1 MSAKGDLFIY
11 EGFLPINYSKINN
24 KNVPIEI
31 NSNFESFVLDQ
42 NQKDECFENYVGF
55 NGNSYVDRIVRDILI
70 KEEHLF
76 VVILNF
82 KKRGKSCFA
91 STSIIKGKINLY
103 EKNIIFKEYFNSG
116 HEIDILEES
125 FDDLHTGG
133 VMSILDEKII
143 LAYPDYGIIE
153 KVQLDE
159 NPFGKIIAIKSKSDY
174 EIISKGHRNPQ
185 GLFYDKDEKKLLSTE
200 HGPTGGDEINL
211 IKKNKNYG
219 WPIASYYKNEP
230 PNKFTISR
238 EHKSLGF
245 EEPLW
250 AMKSRKEW
258 DFNIAPSRII
268 KFKDNY
274 YVLSMSWSW
283 KSGHGILE
291 FELTDD
297 KLNLINK
304 YHLFSRARDILKVD
318 DFNLLI
324 VLENNNEVIILRA
337 LK

>member
-1 MSAKGDLFIY
+1 
-11 EGFLPINYSKINN
+11 
-24 KNVPIEI
+24 
-31 NSNFESFVLDQ
+31 DQ

-238 EHKSLGF
+238 EHK
-245 EEPLW
+245 
-250 AMKSRKEW
+250 
-258 DFNIAPSRII
+258 
-268 KFKDNY
+268 
-274 YVLSMSWSW
+274 
-283 KSGHGILE
+283 
-291 FELTDD
+291 
-297 KLNLINK
+297 
-304 YHLFSRARDILKVD
+304 
-318 DFNLLI
+318 
-324 VLENNNEVIILRA
+324 
-337 LK
+337 